1 MTDADRIARL
11 RYHLTQV
18 VNILDWRAAGR
29 PVGPH
34 TAAAAANDA
43 RAALAE
49 TAETVPEHPLLG
61 R

>member
-11 RYHLTQV
+11 RYHLTQLV
-18 VNILDWRAAGR
+18 DVLDFQAAGR

-34 TAAAAANDA
+34 TAAAVAADA
-43 RAALAE
+43 RAALVE
-49 TAETVPEHPLLG
+49 TADTVPGHPILG